1 MSATSVATR
10 PGATP
15 KPDVAS
21 DWLLSALLLAG
32 LGVAAAGLN
41 SIISDVVWWF
51 VIMIVALLVFTA
63 GATVRSFVRHRIW
76 PSVAT
81 AVTAFGVITLMF
93 APSESLLALIPTP
106 GTFERFGELQELGA
120 ASISRQAIPAA
131 ADEGILF
138 LLCIGVALIAV
149 AMDALA
155 FALRVPTTAG
165 VPMLVLLLV
174 PSFVSS
180 ELDNGFFFALTA
192 AAWIAILLVRSRR
205 PGRRMA
211 VGIAVAAVTAG
222 LVIPLALPPLESS
235 VAGGESPVG
244 FSTGINP
251 IITLGDDLRRGT
263 PSLALRYTS
272 NQADGQYLRL
282 SALDDFSGRSWGD
295 GDPEISPEN
304 GVDAIGAAPGLGP
317 DVPVTAVTTEISV
330 SNILSRWLPV
340 PYAPSSV
347 TGLVGT
353 WAWDPDA
360 LTIRTEQS
368 SARGQQ
374 YTVESQQV
382 APSIDQLMAADATVE
397 SGFERYVQVPED
409 LPPVVGSTAVEV
421 TAGATT
427 NYEKAVALQDYFRGG
442 EFTYS
447 EDAPVDNGYD
457 GSGAS
462 VLDAFL
468 AAKAGYCVHFSSAM
482 ASMARTLG
490 MPARIAVGFTPGQG
504 TLQDDG
510 TTQYTVTTFNLH
522 AWPELYF
529 ANIGWVRFEPT
540 PGRGTVPEF
549 APLAVDDPA
558 TPDVDE
564 SVPAIVPTGTA
575 TAVPDLPAER
585 TPADADPQAVGSGS
599 STGGVPWWS
608 FAVAAVAALAA
619 VLLVPAACRSVQ
631 RTRRLARV
639 SAGSAETAWNELRD
653 TADDLGLKMD
663 RGLTPR
669 QLRDDLRQ
677 HLSGSGVDAL
687 DRLCAAVESEAFAEH
702 AGAPDATDVLTVIRS
717 LRRSAGARSTMIA
730 TFTPRS
736 LTSLWRPEL
745 VRAER

>member
-1 MSATSVATR
+1 MLV
-10 PGATP
+10 
-15 KPDVAS
+15 
-21 DWLLSALLLAG
+21 G
-32 LGVAAAGLN
+32 LGAAASGLS
-41 SIISDVVWWF
+41 SIISGAVWWF
-51 VIMIVALLVFTA
+51 VIMTVALLVFTA
-63 GATVRSFVRHRIW
+63 GATVRSFARRRIW

-106 GTFERFGELQELGA
+106 GTFERFGELQALGA
-120 ASISRQAIPAA
+120 ASISRQAIPAN

-138 LLCIGVALIAV
+138 LLCIGVAVIAV
-149 AMDALA
+149 AMDTLA
-155 FALRVPTTAG
+155 FALRVPATAG

-174 PSFVSS
+174 PSFVRS
-180 ELDNGFFFALTA
+180 ELENGFSFVLTA
-192 AAWIAILLVRSRR
+192 AAWIAILLARSRR
-205 PGRRMA
+205 PGRPMA

-235 VAGGESPVG
+235 QAGGESPAG

-272 NQADGQYLRL
+272 NEAEGQYLRL
-282 SALDDFSGRSWGD
+282 TALTDFSGRSWGD
-295 GDPEISPEN
+295 GDPKISPEN

-317 DVPVTAVTTEISV
+317 DVPVIAVTTDISV
-330 SNILSRWLPV
+330 SNILSRWLPA
-340 PYAPSSV
+340 PYAPTSV
-347 TGLVGT
+347 TGLVGA

-360 LTIRTEQS
+360 LTIGTELS

-374 YTVESQQV
+374 YTVQSQRI
-382 APSIDQLMAADATVE
+382 APSIDQLMAAGTTVE

-409 LPPVVGSTAVEV
+409 LPAVVGSTALEV

-462 VLDAFL
+462 VLEAFL

-510 TTQYTVTTFNLH
+510 TTEYTVTTFNLH

-529 ANIGWVRFEPT
+529 ANVGWVRFEPT

-558 TPDVDE
+558 TPGVDE
-564 SVPAIVPTGTA
+564 SVPAVVPTNAA
-575 TAVPDLPAER
+575 TAAPDLPAEK
-585 TPADADPQAVGSGS
+585 TPVDPDPQAAGFGS
-599 STGGVPWWS
+599 STGARPWWI
-608 FAVAAVAALAA
+608 FAVAALAA
-619 VLLVPAACRSVQ
+619 VLFVPAVARSVQ

-639 SAGSAETAWNELRD
+639 SAGSAETAWDELRAI
-653 TADDLGLKMD
+653 ADDLGLKTD

-677 HLSGSGVDAL
+677 HLSRSGVDAL
-687 DRLCAAVESEAFAEH
+687 DRLRAAVESEAFAEH
-702 AGAPDATDVLTVIRS
+702 AGAPDAADVRTVIRS
-717 LRRSAGARSTMIA
+717 LRRSAGVRSTMLA
-730 TFTPRS
+730 TFVPRS
-736 LTSLWRPEL
+736 LASRWRPEP
-745 VRAER
+745 VRA

>member
-1 MSATSVATR
+1 MLV
-10 PGATP
+10 
-15 KPDVAS
+15 
-21 DWLLSALLLAG
+21 G
-32 LGVAAAGLN
+32 LGAAAAGLN
-41 SIISDVVWWF
+41 SIIADVAWWF
-51 VIMIVALLVFTA
+51 VIMTVALLVFTA
-63 GATVRSFVRHRIW
+63 GATVRSFTRRRIW
-76 PSVAT
+76 PILA
-81 AVTAFGVITLMF
+81 AAATAFGVIILMF

-106 GTFERFGELQELGA
+106 ATFERFGELQSLGA
-120 ASISRQAIPAA
+120 ASISRQAIPAD

-155 FALRVPTTAG
+155 FALRVPAASG
-165 VPMLVLLLV
+165 VPLLVLLLV
-174 PSFVSS
+174 PSFVRS

-205 PGRRMA
+205 PGRRVA
-211 VGIAVAAVTAG
+211 VGIAAAAVTAG
-222 LVIPLALPPLESS
+222 LVIPLALPPLDSS
-235 VAGGESPVG
+235 QAGGESPAG

-272 NQADGQYLRL
+272 TDDDGQYLRL
-282 SALDDFSGRSWGD
+282 TALDDFSGRSWGD
-295 GDPEISPEN
+295 GDPEVSSEN
-304 GVDAIGAAPGLGP
+304 SVDAIGAAPGLGP
-317 DVPVTAVTTEISV
+317 DVPVTEVTTDISV
-330 SNILSRWLPV
+330 SNILSRWLPA
-340 PYAPSSV
+340 PYAPTSV
-347 TGLVGT
+347 TGLVGS

-360 LTIRTEQS
+360 LTIRTERS

-374 YTVESQQV
+374 YTVESQRI
-382 APSIDQLMAADATVE
+382 APSIDQLQAAGSTVE
-397 SGFERYVQVPED
+397 AGFERYLQVPGD
-409 LPPVVGSTAVEV
+409 LPPVVGSTAIEV

-468 AAKAGYCVHFSSAM
+468 AAKSGYCVHFSSAM

-510 TTQYTVTTFNLH
+510 TTQFTVTTFNLH

-564 SVPAIVPTGTA
+564 SVPATAPTSTPTA
-575 TAVPDLPAER
+575 APDLPADDLPVD
-585 TPADADPQAVGSGS
+585 TDPQAVGPGAT
-599 STGGVPWWS
+599 TGTLPWWG
-608 FAVAAVAALAA
+608 FALAALAG
-619 VLLVPAACRSVQ
+619 LLFVPAIVRVVRRS
-631 RTRRLARV
+631 RRLAEV
-639 SAGSAETAWNELRD
+639 AAGSAEAAWDELRD
-653 TADDLGLKMD
+653 TADDLGLRTD
-663 RGLTPR
+663 RGHTPR
-669 QLRDDLRQ
+669 QWRDDRRQ
-677 HLSGSGVDAL
+677 HLSGSGNDSL
-687 DRLCAAVESEAFAEH
+687 DRLRAALESEAFAEH
-702 AGAPDATDVLTVIRS
+702 AGAPDAADVRTVIRS
-717 LRRSAGARSTMIA
+717 LRRSAGVRA
-730 TFTPRS
+730 TLLATVVPRS
-736 LTSLWRPEL
+736 LAARWRPES
-745 VRAER
+745 VRA

>member
-1 MSATSVATR
+1 MSATSVDTR
-10 PGATP
+10 RGVTP

-21 DWLLSALLLAG
+21 HWLLGALMLVG
-32 LGVAAAGLN
+32 LGAAAAGLN
-41 SIISDVVWWF
+41 SIISGVGWWF
-51 VIMIVALLVFTA
+51 VIMTVALLVFTA
-63 GATVRSFVRHRIW
+63 GATVRSFARRRIW

-106 GTFERFGELQELGA
+106 GTFERFGELQVLGA
-120 ASISRQAIPAA
+120 ASISRQAIPAN

-155 FALRVPTTAG
+155 FALRVPATTG
-165 VPMLVLLLV
+165 VPLLVLLLV
-174 PSFVSS
+174 PSFVRS

-192 AAWIAILLVRSRR
+192 AAWIAILLMRSRR

-222 LVIPLALPPLESS
+222 LVIPLALPPLESNQ
-235 VAGGESPVG
+235 AGGESPAG

-282 SALDDFSGRSWGD
+282 TTLADFSGRSWGD
-295 GDPEISPEN
+295 SDPKILPEN

-317 DVPVTAVTTEISV
+317 DVPVTAVTTDITV
-330 SNILSRWLPV
+330 SNILSRWLPA
-340 PYAPSSV
+340 PYAPTSV
-347 TGLVGT
+347 TGLVGA

-360 LTIRTEQS
+360 LTIGTELS

-374 YTVESQQV
+374 YTVESQRI
-382 APSIDQLMAADATVE
+382 APSIDQLSAAGTTVE
-397 SGFERYVQVPED
+397 PGFERYLQVPED
-409 LPPVVGSTAVEV
+409 LPPVVGSTALEV

-447 EDAPVDNGYD
+447 ENAPVDNGYD

-490 MPARIAVGFTPGQG
+490 IPARIAVGFTPGQG

-510 TTQYTVTTFNLH
+510 TTEYTVTTFNLH

-529 ANIGWVRFEPT
+529 ANVGWVRFEPT

-558 TPDVDE
+558 TPNVDE
-564 SVPAIVPTGTA
+564 SVPAVVPTSTA
-575 TAVPDLPAER
+575 TVAPDLPAEK
-585 TPADADPQAVGSGS
+585 TPVDPDPQAAGPAS
-599 STGGVPWWS
+599 STVANPWWI
-608 FAVAAVAALAA
+608 FAMGGLAV
-619 VLLVPAACRSVQ
+619 VLLVPALARAVQ
-631 RTRRLARV
+631 RTRRFARV
-639 SAGSAETAWNELRD
+639 SAGSAETAWDELRD
-653 TADDLGLKMD
+653 TADDLGLKTD

-677 HLSGSGVDAL
+677 HLSRSGVDAL
-687 DRLCAAVESEAFAEH
+687 DRLCAAVESEAFAGH
-702 AGAPDATDVLTVIRS
+702 AGAPDAADVLTVIRS
-717 LRRSAGARSTMIA
+717 LRRSAGVRSTMLA
-730 TFTPRS
+730 TFAPRS
-736 LTSLWRPEL
+736 LASRWRPEP
-745 VRAER
+745 VRA